1 MPACSAPPRRSTPRS
16 CATRSPWRPRRP
28 AGSSSRWEASEMA
41 LVPVYRRRASPLHS
55 ARAGVATLYCASLS
69 LAALLYTHP
78 LVLSAVGLAVIAA
91 GTAAGVGRDVLRS
104 MRWVL
109 PFAVL
114 IVLVNVLVSQRGLTV
129 VFRGGTLFG
138 HRFDVTAESLAWGG
152 ANALRFTVLVLAF
165 GALFSAIVDPDEL
178 MRLMRRVSYRSALTA
193 SLTTRLVP
201 VLARDATRMGDAAR
215 CRPEAPGRL
224 EVTRAALTGALERAV
239 DVAAALELRGYASAR
254 PPRRSSK
261 PWSRHDWS
269 VAAAALLITVIA
281 IGGRLAGVAD
291 ASFEPTVTL
300 AFGGGEVALCA
311 ALVAVALLPFA
322 APRARLGV
330 GHG

>member
-1 MPACSAPPRRSTPRS
+1 
-16 CATRSPWRPRRP
+16 
-28 AGSSSRWEASEMA
+28 MA

-55 ARAGVATLYCASLS
+55 ARAGVATLYCAALS
-69 LAALLYTHP
+69 LAALLYPHP
-78 LVLSAVGLAVIAA
+78 LVLGAMALAVLAA
-91 GTAAGVGRDVLRS
+91 GAAAGVGRAMLRS
-104 MRWVL
+104 MRLVV
-109 PFAVL
+109 PFMLL
-114 IVLVNVLVSQRGLTV
+114 ILLVNVLVSQRGLTGLV
-129 VFRGGTLFG
+129 PGGTLFG

-152 ANALRFTVLVLAF
+152 ANALRFGVLVLAF

-201 VLARDATRMGDAAR
+201 VLARDATRMGEAAR
-215 CRPEAPGRL
+215 CRPQPAGRL
-224 EVTRAALTGALERAV
+224 EMTRAALTGALERAV

-254 PPRRSSK
+254 PPRRSAK

-269 VAAAALLITVIA
+269 VAAAALAIAAVAIT
-281 IGGRLAGVAD
+281 GRAVGVGD

-300 AFGGGEVALCA
+300 SLGAGEVALCA
-311 ALVAVALLPFA
+311 ALVAAALLPFA

>member
-1 MPACSAPPRRSTPRS
+1 
-16 CATRSPWRPRRP
+16 
-28 AGSSSRWEASEMA
+28 MA

-55 ARAGVATLYCASLS
+55 ARAGVATLYCAALS
-69 LAALLYTHP
+69 LAALLYP
-78 LVLSAVGLAVIAA
+78 NPVVLGALAVAVLAA
-91 GTAAGVGRDVLRS
+91 AAAAGVGRAMLRS
-104 MRWVL
+104 MRLVV
-109 PFAVL
+109 PFMLL
-114 IVLVNVLVSQRGLTV
+114 ILLVNVLVSQRGLTV
-129 VFRGGTLFG
+129 LFRGGSLFG

-152 ANALRFTVLVLAF
+152 ANALRFGVLVLAF

-215 CRPEAPGRL
+215 CRPRPPGRL
-224 EVTRAALTGALERAV
+224 EVTRAALTGALERSV

-254 PPRRSSK
+254 RPRRYSR

-269 VAAAALLITVIA
+269 VGLAALAIIA
-281 IGGRLAGVAD
+281 IAIAGRIMGLAD
-291 ASFEPTVTL
+291 ASFDPTVAL
-300 AFGGGEVALCA
+300 EFGPAEAGLCV
-311 ALVAVALLPFA
+311 ALVAAALLPFA

-330 GHG
+330 ARG